1 MARIDSF
8 GLLTFVSLIS
18 SQYTDFTKVVEFI
31 LKYSLFWVI
40 QKMQCSYR
48 FTFRCFLLKKIAT
61 QLQCTRVFFL
71 LSYFWD
77 RFLPQILICA
87 LESCLDAALATEKAG
102 DSAAAT
108 LTLSFAL
115 VIAITTTSREK
126 NFKLFLICERF
137 IQNFVNFY
145 MYFIWL
151 IAFLLQI
158 S

>member
-8 GLLTFVSLIS
+8 GVLTFISLIS

-40 QKMQCSYR
+40 QKCNVLIVSLLDV
-48 FTFRCFLLKKIAT
+48 FLLKKNCNTAAMYMY
-61 QLQCTRVFFL
+61 L
-71 LSYFWD
+71 LSVELLLRSF
-77 RFLPQILICA
+77 FLPQILICA

-102 DSAAAT
+102 YLAAAT

-126 NFKLFLICERF
+126 
-137 IQNFVNFY
+137 
-145 MYFIWL
+145 
-151 IAFLLQI
+151 LQI
-158 S
+158 VPDM